1 MVHCSYIKSGR
12 AKLAFNR
19 TMIITASA
27 FIITGVLFFT
37 TFLTSFILYKTASIN
52 APIQNIES
60 FSRFSLPMSQLQY
73 IIYDFYIVLC
83 SAYADSDCMD
93 GICFYK
99 APQYSGYGNFCIY
112 GCGNVLVSKIHPQ
125 SVYGIFKQINLI
137 RLLKVNDI
145 ISTYANRGKGTFVVS
160 ESNIMLTVTM
170 VLFIAACAGG
180 ILGTIYMRPEQKNQ

>member
-60 FSRFSLPMSQLQY
+60 FSRFSLPMSQLEY
-73 IIYDFYIVLC
+73 IIYDFYIV
-83 SAYADSDCMD
+83 
-93 GICFYK
+93 
-99 APQYSGYGNFCIY
+99 
-112 GCGNVLVSKIHPQ
+112 
-125 SVYGIFKQINLI
+125 
-137 RLLKVNDI
+137 
-145 ISTYANRGKGTFVVS
+145 FVQC
-160 ESNIMLTVTM
+160 L
-170 VLFIAACAGG
+170 
-180 ILGTIYMRPEQKNQ
+180 R

>member
-1 MVHCSYIKSGR
+1 MWCIVHTSKSGR

-73 IIYDFYIVLC
+73 IIYDFLYSFCAVLTLTAIVWMAFVFIRHRNIAVTVIAVFMGVEMFL
-83 SAYADSDCMD
+83 Y
-93 GICFYK
+93 
-99 APQYSGYGNFCIY
+99 Q
-112 GCGNVLVSKIHPQ
+112 KIHPQ

-145 ISTYANRGKGTFVVS
+145 IHFLRREMLDFTAFPVFFVSNLLLVQRKKYYFNRAMVS
-160 ESNIMLTVTM
+160 RNCSI
-170 VLFIAACAGG
+170 VL
-180 ILGTIYMRPEQKNQ
+180 